1 VPNFQLVAANAVLNF
16 QLVAAN
22 TCAKFSICRCK
33 CSAEFS
39 NCGCKCSANSISG
52 KISPRDAGTMWR
64 QGGQIFVKGHF
75 WIDIQYTIKKCLQN
89 IGSWTSPNH
98 VFYLLDDRGVRGS
111 PPGDCAILEARWLHF
126 LRFLKQIRK
135 RIALTISDNSL
146 FRQGNPLNWKGTFA
160 PLAPPGKG
168 QRGAAA
174 PPAHQFRRPWYLRFI
189 IVFIRFAKY
198 RIVLKICQQDNF
210 PFWIKIRDFTKKRHC
225 YSHLLQVHSISFKF
239 PNFLQCC
246 SSQWL
251 YWVLLQ
257 ILIKC
262 RESCMNDW

>member
-1 VPNFQLVAANAVLNF
+1 VPTRYRAKYLPGTPERCEGKGGRFSWKGTFQLIYSILLRNVCKTSGVELR
-16 QLVAAN
+16 LIM
-22 TCAKFSICRCK
+22 FSIYW
-33 CSAEFS
+33 
-39 NCGCKCSANSISG
+39 
-52 KISPRDAGTMWR
+52 M
-64 QGGQIFVKGHF
+64 
-75 WIDIQYTIKKCLQN
+75 
-89 IGSWTSPNH
+89 IGVW
-98 VFYLLDDRGVRGS
+98 GGS
-111 PPGDCAILEARWLHF
+111 PPGDCTILEARWLHF